1 MSDAVSQYGFTVSR
15 RGYAPD
21 QVEAAVTALSRERDE
36 AWERLSVLGTGLRE
50 MEKRLADIQ
59 QAAEDAPD
67 PDFTELSEQ
76 AAILL
81 KIAQNEAEA
90 IHTKAK
96 RSGEDA
102 RDAAHEAGES
112 AAKDAKQF
120 SAKQR
125 EDADRFARGA
135 DERSRAEAERIRAQA
150 DAEARAVVHAATGHA
165 ARIRVSAADASEQ
178 SEVTLAERR
187 RKADEEFATAEADA
201 DAVVAK
207 ITAAAEA
214 KVKDAEQHREA
225 MLAEA
230 RRLDTQ
236 AQAKADAELA
246 AAKEKAARIK
256 LASEREQVDFTKRL
270 DKVQTH
276 LDHIKGTL
284 ASLTGAAVGAIE
296 EEPEDGKPAAAPKAD
311 LTKGPVATATK
322 PAVEKPKPAVDQP
335 TAVLDRIEDQPTAV
349 LDRVDQPTAVL
360 DRVEGRPEAK
370 PQAADPRKPYT
381 PTVAEPPAPPVKP
394 ASFAKDPLPP
404 KPETPPAPSAAPLAA
419 PAPSAAAAA
428 PEAET
433 RIVPKIVIVDDG
445 LNHDTRPN
453 RDRIQR
459 RG

>member
-15 RGYAPD
+15 RGYAPE
-21 QVEAAVTALSRERDE
+21 QVDAAVSALSRERDE
-36 AWERLSVLGTGLRE
+36 AWERLSVLGSGLRE
-50 MEKRLADIQ
+50 MEKRLTDIQ

-67 PDFTELSEQ
+67 PDFGELSEQ
-76 AAILL
+76 AAALL

-90 IHTKAK
+90 IHNKAK

-102 RDAAHEAGES
+102 RDAAHEAGE
-112 AAKDAKQF
+112 AAARDAKQYA
-120 SAKQR
+120 AKQR
-125 EDADRFARGA
+125 EDTDRFARST

-201 DAVVAK
+201 DAAVAK
-207 ITAAAEA
+207 ITLAAETR
-214 KVKDAEQHREA
+214 VKEAEQHREA

-236 AQAKADAELA
+236 AQVKADAEIA

-256 LASEREQVDFTKRL
+256 LASEREQADFTKRL

-296 EEPEDGKPAAAPKAD
+296 DPEDGTPAAAAKKAD
-311 LTKGPVATATK
+311 LTKGPVGTATATK
-322 PAVEKPKPAVDQP
+322 PAVEKLSEKPVAEKAKPVDQP
-335 TAVLDRIEDQPTAV
+335 TAVLLGPVKGESA
-349 LDRVDQPTAVL
+349 A
-360 DRVEGRPEAK
+360 RPA
-370 PQAADPRKPYT
+370 AADPRKPYT
-381 PTVAEPPAPPVKP
+381 PTLAEPPAPPTKP

-404 KPETPPAPSAAPLAA
+404 KPATPPAASSEPAAPVASVASVASAAPAA
-419 PAPSAAAAA
+419 PVTA

-433 RIVPKIVIVDDG
+433 KIVPKIVIVDDLG

>member
-50 MEKRLADIQ
+50 MEKRLVDIQ

-187 RKADEEFATAEADA
+187 RKADEGFATAEADA

-214 KVKDAEQHREA
+214 KVKEAEQHREA

-296 EEPEDGKPAAAPKAD
+296 EEPEDGKPGAPKAD

-322 PAVEKPKPAVDQP
+322 PAVEKPKSA
-335 TAVLDRIEDQPTAV
+335 A
-349 LDRVDQPTAVL
+349 DQPTAVL
-360 DRVEGRPEAK
+360 DRVEDRPTAVLDRVEDRPEAK

-404 KPETPPAPSAAPLAA
+404 KPETPPAPSAAPTA
-419 PAPSAAAAA
+419 PAAPSAAAAE

>member
-15 RGYAPD
+15 RGYAPE

-36 AWERLSVLGTGLRE
+36 AWERLSVLGSGLRE
-50 MEKRLADIQ
+50 MEKRLADIRQ
-59 QAAEDAPD
+59 TAEDAPD
-67 PDFTELSEQ
+67 PDYSELSEQ
-76 AAILL
+76 ALILL
-81 KIAQNEAEA
+81 RIAQNEAEA

-96 RSGEDA
+96 RAGEDA
-102 RDAAHEAGES
+102 RDGAHEAGEA
-112 AAKDAKQF
+112 AAKAAKEYA
-120 SAKQR
+120 AKQR
-125 EDADRFARGA
+125 EDADRFARST

-165 ARIRVSAADASEQ
+165 ARVRVAAADASEQ

-187 RKADEEFATAEADA
+187 RKADEEFAAAEAEADA
-201 DAVVAK
+201 AVAK

-214 KVKDAEQHREA
+214 KVKDAEKHREA
-225 MLAEA
+225 MLSEA

-236 AQAKADAELA
+236 AQVKADAELA

-256 LASEREQVDFTKRL
+256 LASEREQADFTKRL

-296 EEPEDGKPAAAPKAD
+296 DEDDKPAAGAAKKAD
-311 LTKGPVATATK
+311 LSKAPAGPATATATAAK
-322 PAVEKPKPAVDQP
+322 PVVEKPAAEQTGPAERP
-335 TAVLDRIEDQPTAV
+335 TAVLG
-349 LDRVDQPTAVL
+349 RVKDEPA
-360 DRVEGRPEAK
+360 DAAPK
-370 PQAADPRKPYT
+370 AADPRKPYT
-381 PTVAEPPAPPVKP
+381 PTVVEPPAAPPKP

-404 KPETPPAPSAAPLAA
+404 KPATPPTAEAAPKAE
-419 PAPSAAAAA
+419 

-459 RG
+459 KG